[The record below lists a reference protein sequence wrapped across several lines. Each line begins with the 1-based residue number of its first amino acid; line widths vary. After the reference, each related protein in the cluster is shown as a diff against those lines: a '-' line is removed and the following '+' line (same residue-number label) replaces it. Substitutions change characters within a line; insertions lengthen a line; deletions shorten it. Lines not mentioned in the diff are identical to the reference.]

1 MKPSNFTLIVGG
13 VRSGKSAL
21 AERWA
26 KQWGGDAVTYAA
38 TMARREDDLEMSRRI
53 ARHRAKRPLSW
64 RTIEFDPDELP
75 PPGHGVLLFDCLGVA
90 VSRVLLAHE
99 HAGEGAA
106 LDAVGKA
113 VEAWLTFWR
122 NWQGPVVVVSNEVG
136 SGVVPAYPLGRWFR
150 DAQGE
155 ANQRV
160 AQAADLVVLT
170 VAGLPLALKGQLP
183 PSPPEDREK
192 IFANQHHGGHE

>member
-1 MKPSNFTLIVGG
+1 LITGG

-26 KQWGGDAVTYAA
+26 RQWGGDAVTYAA
-38 TMARREDDLEMSRRI
+38 TMAQRGDDPEMSRRI
-53 ARHRAKRPLSW
+53 ERHRAKRPSPW
-64 RTIEFDPDELP
+64 RTIEFDPDDLP
-75 PPGHGVLLFDCLGVA
+75 APASGVLLFDCLGVA

-99 HAGEGAA
+99 HAGEDAA
-106 LDAVGKA
+106 LDTVANA
-113 VEAWLTFWR
+113 VETWLTFWR
-122 NWQGPVVVVSNEVG
+122 NWRGPVVVVSNEVG

-160 AQAADLVVLT
+160 AQAADCVVLT

-183 PSPPEDREK
+183 
-192 IFANQHHGGHE
+192 A